1 MKRSLA
7 LLLIAL
13 WSGQVL
19 AQTDYPNRPVRVIAP
34 FPPGQGTELI
44 ARAVAAQLTVQMGQN
59 FFVENRP
66 GAAGIIGTEAVK
78 NAAPDGYTLLVAG
91 GGPFAINMAM
101 YAKLPYDTLRDFQPI
116 GMIAAVPNVLVVS
129 NDFPATSVKELLAH
143 AAKQGEKLNY
153 ASSGVGVPNHL
164 IMEMLK
170 SAAGLRMTHV
180 PYKGAAAS
188 IAALISGEIG
198 LMFETPGAIV
208 PHIRSGRVRA
218 LVNVV
223 RGDVEAAQ
231 GIRRPGLVGA
241 GRACRHADRGRAE
254 AVLGTEDCTGSSRHE
269 EAPARHRGRPAR
281 LHVRA
286 DGSLRPFRG
295 RELGEGGEERRHQ
308 AGVIRL
314 GGRQGV
320 KSSSETAD
328 AGSTSRC
335 R

>member
-59 FFVENRP
+59 FVVENRP

-208 PHIRSGRVRA
+208 QHIRSGRVRA
-218 LVNVV
+218 LAVSSVQRSV
-223 RGDVEAAQ
+223 ALPDLPTIAESGYPGFDIGTWFGLLLPPKASKDLVTRMHAEYTGVLKQQDVQDRLLADGTVPIGSTPADFRQRMSVDLERFAKIAREAK
-231 GIRRPGLVGA
+231 I
-241 GRACRHADRGRAE
+241 RAE
-254 AVLGTEDCTGSSRHE
+254 
-269 EAPARHRGRPAR
+269 
-281 LHVRA
+281 
-286 DGSLRPFRG
+286 
-295 RELGEGGEERRHQ
+295 
-308 AGVIRL
+308 
-314 GGRQGV
+314 
-320 KSSSETAD
+320 
-328 AGSTSRC
+328 
-335 R
+335 

>member
-218 LVNVV
+218 LAVSSVQRSV
-223 RGDVEAAQ
+223 ALPDLPTIAEAGGPKGFGAQ
-231 GIRRPGLVGA
+231 GWSALA
-241 GRACRHADRGRAE
+241 
-254 AVLGTEDCTGSSRHE
+254 
-269 EAPARHRGRPAR
+269 APAATPTAVEQKLYSELKTALARPDMKKR
-281 LHVRA
+281 LLDIGVDPLDFTFEQTA
-286 DGSLRPFRG
+286 AYFRS
-295 RELGEGGEERRHQ
+295 EVENW
-308 AGVIRL
+308 AKA
-314 GGRQGV
+314 V
-320 KSSSETAD
+320 KS
-328 AGSTSRC
+328 AGIKPE
-335 R
+335 